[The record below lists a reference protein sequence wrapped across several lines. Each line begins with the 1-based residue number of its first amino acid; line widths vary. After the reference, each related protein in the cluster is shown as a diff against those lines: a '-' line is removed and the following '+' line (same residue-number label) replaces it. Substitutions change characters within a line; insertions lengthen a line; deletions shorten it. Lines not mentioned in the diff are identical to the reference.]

1 MQSIEDKI
9 LSSIK
14 KCGRGT
20 IFFAHDMLR
29 YGQRQSVLK
38 ALERMA
44 ASGTI
49 LRVARGI
56 YCYPKIDKVL
66 GLGVLYPSLDEI
78 AQAVAK
84 RDKARIAPTG
94 AYALNVLGLSTQIP
108 MNVVYLTDGTG
119 RRLKIGDGK
128 GILFKHTAPKNLA
141 FKSKTAMYITFAL
154 KELGHSGVT
163 EEYKKRI
170 KELLQKEDKSKVLS
184 DAALI
189 PAWIMNIIAEAYE

>member
-9 LSSIK
+9 LSNIK

-20 IFFAHDMLR
+20 VFFAHDMLR

-44 ASGTI
+44 TSGTI

-94 AYALNVLGLSTQIP
+94 AFALNILGLSTQIQ
-108 MNVVYLTDGTG
+108 MNVVYLTDGTPFQAHCTQKSRLQEQDRYVHHICTERAG
-119 RRLKIGDGK
+119 AVRGNRR
-128 GILFKHTAPKNLA
+128 TQ
-141 FKSKTAMYITFAL
+141 
-154 KELGHSGVT
+154 
-163 EEYKKRI
+163 EE
-170 KELLQKEDKSKVLS
+170 D
-184 DAALI
+184 
-189 PAWIMNIIAEAYE
+189 

>member
-9 LSSIK
+9 LSIIK

-20 IFFAHDMLR
+20 ICFAHDMLR

-66 GLGVLYPSLDEI
+66 GLGMRYPIYGVVVPGLRILD
-78 AQAVAK
+78 V
-84 RDKARIAPTG
+84 
-94 AYALNVLGLSTQIP
+94 
-108 MNVVYLTDGTG
+108 
-119 RRLKIGDGK
+119 GK
-128 GILFKHTAPKNLA
+128 LDSFSA
-141 FKSKTAMYITFAL
+141 
-154 KELGHSGVT
+154 
-163 EEYKKRI
+163 
-170 KELLQKEDKSKVLS
+170 
-184 DAALI
+184 
-189 PAWIMNIIAEAYE
+189 AEAMFR